1 MSNKLCGNPTCD
13 KLYVKTK
20 ICLACFSNYP
30 SIQKYRYCSVQCQK
44 EDWVN
49 HKKIC
54 LYKSEVIKTDHYI
67 SYINITKSSSNN
79 KRKRTN

>member
-44 EDWVN
+44 E
-49 HKKIC
+49 
-54 LYKSEVIKTDHYI
+54 YA
-67 SYINITKSSSNN
+67 YINQK
-79 KRKRTN
+79 